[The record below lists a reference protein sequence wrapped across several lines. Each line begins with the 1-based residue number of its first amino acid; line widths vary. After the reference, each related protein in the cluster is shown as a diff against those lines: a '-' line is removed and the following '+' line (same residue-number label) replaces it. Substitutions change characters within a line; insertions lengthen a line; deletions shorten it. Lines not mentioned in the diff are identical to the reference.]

1 MVGNISSQTD
11 RRPLDTRGQ
20 GVTMAEQWKS
30 CGSCKKPI
38 LYGRKYWVCSVS
50 SCNRARYKLVF
61 CKLSCWDAHVPLMNH
76 RSAWA
81 EERRAPP
88 GPEPSASSGLPRIGG
103 VQSTRP
109 LPRRPA
115 PQPAAP
121 APSGQARRRVIRPN
135 ETAEEKEILIVA
147 SRLKKYIKE
156 RADMNTS
163 ADALEALSDIVRREC
178 RLAIQEARADGRK
191 TVKGRDFRKT

>member
-1 MVGNISSQTD
+1 
-11 RRPLDTRGQ
+11 
-20 GVTMAEQWKS
+20 MAEQWKA

-38 LYGRKYWVCSVS
+38 NYNQDYWVCSVS

-88 GPEPSASSGLPRIGG
+88 GPEPSKASTLPRIGG
-103 VQSTRP
+103 KPSAP
-109 LPRRPA
+109 PPRRPESRTTSS
-115 PQPAAP
+115 AP
-121 APSGQARRRVIRPN
+121 ASNTRRRVIRPQ
-135 ETAEEKEILIVA
+135 ETDEERDILIVA
-147 SRLKKYIKE
+147 SRLKKYIKDQ
-156 RADMNTS
+156 ADMSTS

-178 RLAIQEARADGRK
+178 RMAIQEAKASGRR
-191 TVKGRDFRKT
+191 TVKGRDFRKK

>member
-1 MVGNISSQTD
+1 
-11 RRPLDTRGQ
+11 
-20 GVTMAEQWKS
+20 MAEQWKS

-38 LYGRKYWVCSVS
+38 LYGQTYWVCSVS

-61 CKLSCWDAHVPLMNH
+61 CKLGCWDAHVPLMNH

-81 EERRAPP
+81 EERRAPA
-88 GPEPSASSGLPRIGG
+88 GPEPSTASRLPRIGG
-103 VQSTRP
+103 APSTRSP
-109 LPRRPA
+109 ARRPA
-115 PQPAAP
+115 PRTTDPAA
-121 APSGQARRRVIRPN
+121 AATTRRRVIRPS
-135 ETAEEKEILIVA
+135 ESEEDKEILIVA

-156 RADMNTS
+156 RADMSTS

-178 RLAIQEARADGRK
+178 RLAIQEAKADGRK

>member
-1 MVGNISSQTD
+1 
-11 RRPLDTRGQ
+11 
-20 GVTMAEQWKS
+20 MAEQWKS

-38 LYGRKYWVCSVS
+38 GYNQDYWVCSVS

-81 EERRAPP
+81 EERRSPAAPQ
-88 GPEPSASSGLPRIGG
+88 PSAASTLPRIGG
-103 VQSTRP
+103 KPSALP
-109 LPRRPA
+109 PRRPA
-115 PQPAAP
+115 PRAATP
-121 APSGQARRRVIRPN
+121 APSGSTRRRIIRPQ
-135 ETAEEKEILIVA
+135 ETDEDKEILIVA

-156 RADMNTS
+156 QSDMSTS

-178 RLAIQEARADGRK
+178 RMAIQEAKVSGRR
-191 TVKGRDFRKT
+191 TVKGRDFRKK

>member
-1 MVGNISSQTD
+1 
-11 RRPLDTRGQ
+11 
-20 GVTMAEQWKS
+20 MAEQWKS

-38 LYGRKYWVCSVS
+38 GYNQNYWVCSVS

-81 EERRAPP
+81 EERRSPA
-88 GPEPSASSGLPRIGG
+88 GPQPSTASTLPRIGG
-103 VQSTRP
+103 RPSAP

-115 PQPAAP
+115 PPDPSPAP
-121 APSGQARRRVIRPN
+121 ASTTRRRVIRPQ
-135 ETAEEKEILIVA
+135 EADEDKEILIVA
-147 SRLKKYIKE
+147 SRLKKYIKD
-156 RADMNTS
+156 RSDMSTS

-178 RLAIQEARADGRK
+178 RLAIQEARADGRR
-191 TVKGRDFRKT
+191 TVKARDFRKK